1 MKTNTCKFF
10 GTRDLARAA
19 AKELPGKF
27 VDNGSSA
34 PKGQRWGVL
43 LEVIDIPM
51 VDVEPHEIKGIP
63 TEHDL
68 NKEIALLQ
76 ESLKAS
82 TPEYQL
88 LVVKKPSCTATNLKG
103 KTIPVH
109 YKKSVQ
115 VLAA

>member
-19 AKELPGKF
+19 AKELNGKF
-27 VDNGSSA
+27 IDNGSSA
-34 PKGQRWGVL
+34 PKGERWAVEL
-43 LEVIDIPM
+43 PVEV
-51 VDVEPHEIKGIP
+51 ES
-63 TEHDL
+63 HDL

>member
-1 MKTNTCKFF
+1 MKSITRKFF

-19 AKELPGKF
+19 AKELNGKF
-27 VDNGSSA
+27 IDNGSKA
-34 PKGQRWGVL
+34 PKGERWLVQL
-43 LEVIDIPM
+43 PVIDIPL
-51 VDVEPHEIKGIP
+51 VEVEAHEIKGIP

-88 LVVKKPSCTATNLKG
+88 LVVKKPSGTATNLKG
-103 KTIPVH
+103 KTVPVH

-115 VLAA
+115 LLAA